1 MAVEGVGSRS
11 GQDNYKWVALSNTT
25 LGVFM
30 SAIDLSITLIAMP
43 AIFRGIKLD
52 PLQAGNSFYLLWMV
66 LGFGIVSSV
75 LVVSLGRMGDLYGR
89 VKMYNLGFAVYTL
102 ASLLLS
108 IDWMTGQKAAIYL
121 IGMRVVQGLGS
132 AFLFAN
138 SAAIL
143 TDAFPKH
150 QRGMALGINGISAT
164 AGQFVGLVVGGV
176 LAPIDWRLVF
186 LISVPIGLFGT
197 VWAHLRLKELGVR
210 QRATIDWPGN
220 ITFAVGLILVMIG
233 ITNGIQ
239 PYGGSPMGWGN
250 PFVLSCI
257 GVGVALLIAFGILE
271 TRLAAPMFRIALFR
285 IRAFTFGSLSS
296 FLSALARGGMMF
308 TLIIWLQGIWLPE
321 HGYSFSQT
329 PVWAGIYML
338 PFTLGILLA
347 GPVSGILSDRIGAR
361 PLATGGM
368 IGSAIVFF
376 ALQMLPVDFPYLAF
390 LFILLLSGLS
400 MGAFMSPNRAAVMNS
415 LPASA
420 RGVGG
425 GMSQTFQNSAQIL
438 SIGIFFTLMIIGLS
452 AALPHTMTAGL
463 VAHGVPAADASRV
476 AHLPAVS
483 ILFAAFLGY
492 DPMQY
497 LLGSKV
503 LSHLSAHNAAVVTG
517 RSFFPQLIAPPF
529 HSGLHEALSFA
540 MVACLIAALAS
551 WSRGGRY
558 VDAGEDQIPGVT
570 EEAQPVVEA
579 AGE

>member
-52 PLQAGNSFYLLWMV
+52 PLKAANSFYLLWMV
-66 LGFGIVSSV
+66 LSFAIVSSV
-75 LVVSLGRMGDLYGR
+75 LVVSLGRMGDLFGR

-108 IDWMTGQKAAIYL
+108 IDWMTGQPAAIYL

-143 TDAFPKH
+143 TDAFPRH
-150 QRGMALGINGISAT
+150 QRGMALGINSISAT

-210 QRATIDWPGN
+210 QRAPIDWPGN

-233 ITNGIQ
+233 ITTGIQ
-239 PYGGSPMGWGN
+239 PYGHSSMGWGN
-250 PFVLSCI
+250 PFVLGSIAI
-257 GVGVALLIAFGILE
+257 GAALLLAFGILE
-271 TRLAAPMFRIALFR
+271 TRLAAPMFRLALFR

-308 TLIIWLQGIWLPE
+308 TLVIWLQGIWLPE
-321 HGYSFSQT
+321 HGYSFSST

-347 GPVSGILSDRIGAR
+347 GPISGIMSDRIGAR

-368 IGSAIVFF
+368 IGSAVVFF
-376 ALQMLPVDFPYLAF
+376 ALQMLPVDFNYLAF

-425 GMSQTFQNSAQIL
+425 GMNQTFQNSAQVL

-452 AALPHTMTAGL
+452 AALPQTMTAGL
-463 VAHGVPAADASRV
+463 EAHGVSAAVAGHV

-492 DPMQY
+492 DPMQH
-497 LLGSKV
+497 LLGAKV
-503 LSHLSAHNAAVVTG
+503 LSQLSAHNAAVITG

-540 MVACLIAALAS
+540 MIACLIAALAS

-558 VDAGEDQIPGVT
+558 VDGGEDEIPGVT
-570 EEAQPVVEA
+570 EESQPVAEA
-579 AGE
+579 VGE